1 MISARLLVAAAFV
14 FSTVLFA
21 QDTATNKFLVQDDS
35 NLASI
40 SPSGPL
46 TIDRLGSRWATG
58 QQNPLLGFQATETP
72 MFGLDQIAGIKIS
85 DTQRFGISH
94 ISPDLLA
101 DQYCLKIRSYQ
112 MARDSKNSDSTH
124 LVGYS
129 TCLPASK
136 YRLRTAAGSTQPAL
150 SH

>member
-1 MISARLLVAAAFV
+1 MIPARLLVAAFL
-14 FSTVLFA
+14 FSTALFA
-21 QDTATNKFLVQDDS
+21 QDTATKFLIPDDS
-35 NLASI
+35 NLAST
-40 SPSGPL
+40 SHSGPL
-46 TIDRLGSRWATG
+46 MTDRLGSTWATG
-58 QQNPLLGFQATETP
+58 QQNPLLRFHGTEPPIFGQDQATE
-72 MFGLDQIAGIKIS
+72 IKIL
-85 DTQRFGISH
+85 DTQRFGTYH

-112 MARDSKNSDSTH
+112 MARDSKNSDYTH

-136 YRLRTAAGSTQPAL
+136 YRLRTAVGSSQPAL